1 MADTQ
6 SSNAASE
13 EYIAT
18 GVESVSEQT
27 TSPAVSFVSEV
38 EADQRQSTLQ
48 IDAENAATFAAQT
61 LASNEVIA
69 KRLSARDKSADIW
82 LKWVYGIATLL
93 ILIGWEVFVICFSM
107 KQLEPCECKV
117 HHASDGV
124 LIALWTSAT
133 ANIVALPAIILN
145 YLFPKRH

>member
-61 LASNEVIA
+61 LASNEGIA

-93 ILIGWEVFVICFSM
+93 ILIGW
-107 KQLEPCECKV
+107 
-117 HHASDGV
+117 
-124 LIALWTSAT
+124 
-133 ANIVALPAIILN
+133 
-145 YLFPKRH
+145 

>member
-1 MADTQ
+1 MASDNLIST
-6 SSNAASE
+6 E
-13 EYIAT
+13 D
-18 GVESVSEQT
+18 
-27 TSPAVSFVSEV
+27 FVSEV
-38 EADQRQSTLQ
+38 EADQQQSTPL
-48 IDAENAATFAAQT
+48 IDAQSAATLAAQA
-61 LASNEVIA
+61 LASNEDIA

-93 ILIGWEVFVICFSM
+93 ILVGWEVFVIYFSI
-107 KQLEPCECKV
+107 KQLNPCICEV
-117 HHASDGV
+117 RPASDGV